1 MRKSLAL
8 KTLLRSP
15 VKTLLTFLLVA
26 AASFALFSRVTDYV
40 ITSREAA
47 RAESMYH
54 GVAALDN
61 SVDPIIMD
69 YEYIQPDPKPWPTD
83 EQLEEFASL
92 PGVTLAD
99 IRYTTEGL
107 VEDYKRVISDEDSY
121 MYNNYVVEGT
131 YDGYEE
137 YDQEQEWSK
146 IYLVFKDVKIFA
158 GDIDIRNDEMKVL
171 VQFEGELSWRLGEK
185 YPRSYFDTLEKGKR
199 YLSFGRYSE
208 RTGTA
213 FELGTYE
220 PEQDVLRKVDGLGDD
235 YLETEEFSY
244 YKGLIEAVNQSIMAY
259 DIEYT
264 SDMRAIP
271 YVNEH
276 ALNVA
281 QGRILTSKD
290 TDGCVVSELFLETYG
305 LSVGD
310 KINIKLG
317 DKVRPHSGSAGTNF
331 WPAELMADCNIP
343 VELEIVGAFRYNNDD
358 NERWNDYAWRYG
370 PGTIFVHHSLLP
382 VEVPDDQEISMGDF
396 SVFIEDPDD
405 IESFLEKAQPMAA
418 DLGLVMR
425 FSDGGWAGMKDSIG
439 SGSLT
444 SLLTTVLYVLGAAL
458 ALFLAVYLYIGRNR
472 KSYAI
477 MRTLGVSGKKAG
489 NSIVLPLAV
498 LSVFA
503 MSIGGMTGIF
513 YTSSTV
519 RKALEGMSD
528 SNMPEGVGYVPDVAI
543 PADAIVLCLIFEL
556 MFVFL
561 LTLFFV
567 QRMKKIPPLELLHE
581 ETGSAIKKGGIFVN
595 HFAATKPR
603 MDIADTAPVPTGLNL
618 AKLSAIEEVPTR
630 GKYNAFHQVSA
641 YILRHM
647 RRGAGKTV
655 VSLMLTVVLAA
666 GIGTFVLAK
675 LAYQDACRDMEVKGR
690 ANDFA
695 STSIAELL
703 KSDLV
708 KDVYYHHRF
717 DVRINGN
724 GVRSL
729 ITFTNNLDRYLIKD
743 YKITYAEGYDSSVFE
758 DMGGACLLDKALA
771 EELNVALGDTI
782 TMMSNDLYTFMP
794 QIYEEDRLEAAIQRA
809 GKPYKVAGILE
820 SEDED
825 RGVGVFTIINDAAQS
840 LYGQPFAV
848 SYCEYTLTDNQKL
861 PELESSLDQWRK
873 DGMKYAQLGTFRVDS
888 EALKNARRVRDLLES
903 LFPIA
908 VAAAVLIG
916 LFGPGLVILQLARE
930 AAFLRILGVT
940 KKRARCMLV
949 LEQILLC
956 IVGIVFVAGILALF
970 GSGLFVRSIETLAF
984 CWMLYFL
991 ACICGALAAAI
1002 QVTRYKVLELLQV
1015 KE

>member
-1 MRKSLAL
+1 MKKTLAL

-61 SVDPIIMD
+61 SVEPIIMD

-99 IRYTTEGL
+99 TRYVTDGL
-107 VEDYKRVISDEDSY
+107 VEDYKRVLSDEDSW
-121 MYNNYVVEGT
+121 MTNNYVVEGT

-137 YDQEQEWSK
+137 YDGEQDYSK
-146 IYLVFKDVKIFA
+146 LYLIFKDVKILA
-158 GDIDIRNDEMKVL
+158 GDIDLRNDEMKVL
-171 VQFEGELSWRLGEK
+171 VQFEGDIAWSLGEK

-199 YLSFGRYSE
+199 YLSFGSYSE

-213 FELGTYE
+213 FELGEYQTE
-220 PEQDVLRKVDGLGDD
+220 HDVLRMVDGLGDD

-244 YKGLIEAVNQSIMAY
+244 YKGLIEAVNQSIISY
-259 DIEYT
+259 DIVYT

-276 ALNVA
+276 AMLVSK
-281 QGRILTSKD
+281 GRPLTAKD
-290 TDGCVVSELFLETYG
+290 TDKCVVSELFLETYG
-305 LSVGD
+305 LSIGD
-310 KINIKLG
+310 KINIQLG
-317 DKVRPHSGSAGTNF
+317 DKLAFSGSLGTRTREVGDAAKF
-331 WPAELMADCNIP
+331 ITS
-343 VELEIVGAFRYNNDD
+343 VELEIIGAFRYNNDE
-358 NERWNDYAWRYG
+358 NERMNDWDWRFG
-370 PGTIFVHHSLLP
+370 LGTVFVHRSLLP
-382 VEVPDDQEISMGDF
+382 VEIPEKYEIGMGEF

-418 DLGLVMR
+418 DLNLAMR

-477 MRTLGVSGKKAG
+477 MRTLGVPGKKAG
-489 NSIVLPLAV
+489 NSVVMPLAA
-498 LSVFA
+498 LSALAV
-503 MSIGGMTGIF
+503 SIGGAVGLF
-513 YTSSTV
+513 YTSGTV
-519 RKALEGMSD
+519 RKALEGMTD
-528 SNMPEGVGYVPDVAI
+528 SSMPEGVGYVPDVVI
-543 PADAIVLCLIFEL
+543 PIDAVILCLVLEL

-567 QRMKKIPPLELLHE
+567 QRMKKTPPLELLHE
-581 ETGSAIKKGGIFVN
+581 EAGGAIRKGGIFAN
-595 HFAATKPR
+595 PFAAPKPR
-603 MDIADTAPVPTGLNL
+603 ADIADTAPVPTGLNL
-618 AKLSAIEEVPTR
+618 AKISTIEEVPAH

-641 YILRHM
+641 YIMRHM
-647 RRGAGKTV
+647 RRSIGKTA
-655 VSLMLTVVLAA
+655 VSLILTIVLAA

-675 LAYQDACRDMEVKGR
+675 LAYQDACRETEVKGR
-690 ANDFA
+690 ASEFA

-708 KDVYYHHRF
+708 RDVYYYHRF
-717 DVRINGN
+717 DVRINGT
-724 GVRSL
+724 GVRSA
-729 ITFTNNLDRYLIKD
+729 ITFTNDLDRYLINGC
-743 YKITYAEGYDSSVFE
+743 KITYAEGCDSTVFE
-758 DMGGACLLDKALA
+758 DMGGVCLVDKELA
-771 EELNVALGDTI
+771 KELNVALGDTI
-782 TMMSNDLYTFMP
+782 TMMSDDLYRFMP
-794 QIYEEDRLEAAIQRA
+794 QVYEEDRLEAAIQRA
-809 GKPYKVAGILE
+809 GKPYKVVGILE

-825 RGVGVFTIINDAAQS
+825 RGVGVFTVINDAAQK
-840 LYGQPFAV
+840 LYGQPFPV
-848 SYCEYTLTDNQKL
+848 NYCEYTLTDNRKL
-861 PELESSLDQWRK
+861 AELESSLDQWRK
-873 DGMKYAQLGTFRVDS
+873 EGMQYAQLGSFRVDS
-888 EALKNARRVRDLLES
+888 EPLKNAIRVRDLLES

-949 LEQILLC
+949 LEQIILC
-956 IVGIVFVAGILALF
+956 IAGLVLVAMILAVF
-970 GSGLFVRSIETLAF
+970 GSSLFVRCVETLAF
-984 CWMLYFL
+984 CWLLYFL